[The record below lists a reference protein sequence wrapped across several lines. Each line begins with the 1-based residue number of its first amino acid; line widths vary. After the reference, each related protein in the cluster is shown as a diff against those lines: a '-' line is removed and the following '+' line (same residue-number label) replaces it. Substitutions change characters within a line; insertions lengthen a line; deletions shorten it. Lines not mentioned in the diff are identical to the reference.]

1 MWGREGWGEK
11 GGAFLKLFSAVL
23 SVFALSL
30 LSHQP
35 LLANDIE
42 SVKESEAPKTERAT
56 FEYELDAYY
65 SNIGLYIN
73 LTDKPIPDAGE
84 KDEFQIYKELLFS
97 SYVPRF
103 VVLEAAVFPMPN
115 LGVHLKENSPEF
127 YKNGEVI
134 GDVNLIKAVTA
145 GFQEP
150 YAFSLFLGNVVRFS
164 SPGGKHERG
173 NFGYMGYL
181 LSFSNYH
188 IKDNELIEDKSV
200 ELEWKI
206 KGDRKFATHDLHWS
220 FRVGGK
226 LHSNPDIRDALYVS
240 LRRDRLDF
248 ERLDSILANSGF
260 EYTFDMDMRSLT
272 PIRHYFTIDKKWPL
286 EKRKVAFSLA
296 AGFIWEGDRKY
307 TGVLSERDPESFQI
321 ILRPNITF

>member
-1 MWGREGWGEK
+1 MK
-11 GGAFLKLFSAVL
+11 NSSFLRLFSALL
-23 SVFALSL
+23 SVFALIL
-30 LSHQP
+30 LSCQP
-35 LLANDIE
+35 LLADDVQ
-42 SVKESEAPKTERAT
+42 SVKESEPPKTERAT

-65 SNIGLYIN
+65 TNIGLYIN
-73 LTDKPIPDAGE
+73 LTDNPIPDAGE

-115 LGVHLKENSPEF
+115 LVVHLKDNSPEF
-127 YKNGEVI
+127 YKNGELI
-134 GDVNLIKAVTA
+134 GDVNLIKALTA

-150 YAFSLFLGNVVRFS
+150 YAFSLFLGNVVTFS
-164 SPGGKHERG
+164 SPGEKHERG

-181 LSFSNYH
+181 ISFSNYH
-188 IKDNELIEDKSV
+188 IKDNELIEDRSV

-206 KGDRKFATHDLHWS
+206 KGDRKFSTHDLHWS

-260 EYTFDMDMRSLT
+260 EYTFDMDMKSLT

-296 AGFIWEGDRKY
+296 AGFIWEGGRKY
-307 TGVLSERDPESFQI
+307 TGALSERDPESFQI